1 MPKSPSDQPPDS
13 PSKDL
18 SWPLLLAKWTEY
30 AKAAVALPSTEQ
42 GNRDRDS
49 VPAVIALQ
57 ATAFALSEI
66 HRLPTDERLLGIERA
81 EYIVRERSTELDKLW
96 RGHPMPEAMLDLLT
110 DARHAVQ
117 FAFAL
122 GTEYRAAT
130 NATSPDLD
138 ALRTLQTTLNAAST
152 DAHPLTAYALHPATR
167 IAAGTPVLFVSPDCP
182 ITLTPA
188 ALSPDCPLT
197 EPTTAPPMQV
207 YRSAADSQ
215 TTDLAAPMNTTMPP
229 GRPLLIPLL
238 IDGETRPLPTE
249 AEVARWIEVQ
259 TNMLGDDYPE
269 FREADDAA
277 GVELPS

>member
-1 MPKSPSDQPPDS
+1 MPEPRPDS
-13 PSKDL
+13 PSQDL

-30 AKAAVALPSTEQ
+30 AKAAVALPTTEQ

-57 ATAFALSEI
+57 SICFALSEI

-81 EYIVRERSTELDKLW
+81 EYIVRERSAELDQIW

-110 DARHAVQ
+110 DARHAVKH
-117 FAFAL
+117 ASTL
-122 GTEYRAAT
+122 GTEYRAAA
-130 NATSPDLD
+130 NSTSPDGD

-167 IAAGTPVLFVSPDCP
+167 ISARTPVLFVSPDCP
-182 ITLTPA
+182 IPLTPA

-197 EPTTAPPMQV
+197 EPRVTAPMQV
-207 YRSAADSQ
+207 YRNADGSQ

-238 IDGETRPLPTE
+238 IDGEPQPLPSE
-249 AEVARWIEVQ
+249 PEVERWIEVQ
-259 TNMLGDDYPE
+259 TRMLGEGYPE

-277 GVELPS
+277 GVEMPS

>member
-1 MPKSPSDQPPDS
+1 MPKNDPSSPSQ
-13 PSKDL
+13 DL

-30 AKAAVALPSTEQ
+30 AKAAVALPTTDE

-57 ATAFALSEI
+57 AICFALSEI

-81 EYIVRERSTELDKLW
+81 EYIVRERSVELDRLW
-96 RGHPMPEAMLDLLT
+96 RGYPMPDAMLDLLT

-117 FAFAL
+117 HASTL
-122 GTEYRAAT
+122 GTEYRAAA
-130 NATSPDLD
+130 NSTSPDLA

-152 DAHPLTAYALHPATR
+152 DAHPLTAYALHPGTR
-167 IAAGTPVLFVSPDCP
+167 VNAGTPVLFVNPDCP
-182 ITLTPA
+182 IALTPA

-197 EPTTAPPMQV
+197 EPRTTAPMQV
-207 YRSAADSQ
+207 YRNAEGEV

-238 IDGETRPLPTE
+238 IDGETRPLPSE
-249 AEVARWIEVQ
+249 AEIARWVEVQ
-259 TNMLGDDYPE
+259 GKMFGDGFPE

-277 GVELPS
+277 GVEMPS

>member
-1 MPKSPSDQPPDS
+1 MPKPKPDS
-13 PSKDL
+13 PSQDL

-57 ATAFALSEI
+57 AICFALSEI

-81 EYIVRERSTELDKLW
+81 EYIVRDRSAELDKLW

-110 DARHAVQ
+110 DARQAVQ
-117 FAFAL
+117 RASTL
-122 GTEYRAAT
+122 GTEYRAAA

-138 ALRTLQTTLNAAST
+138 ALRTLQTTLAAAST
-152 DAHPLTAYALHPATR
+152 SAHPLTAYALHPGTR
-167 IAAGTPVLFVSPDCP
+167 IAADTPVLFCNPDCP

-197 EPTTAPPMQV
+197 EPRTTAPMQV
-207 YRSAADSQ
+207 YRNAEKDSI
-215 TTDLAAPMNTTMPP
+215 TDLAAPMNTTMPP
-229 GRPLLIPLL
+229 GRPLLIPVL
-238 IDGETRPLPTE
+238 IDGEPRPLPSE
-249 AEVARWIEVQ
+249 AEIARWVEVQ
-259 TNMLGDDYPE
+259 TKMLGEGFPE
-269 FREADDAA
+269 FREADEAA
-277 GVELPS
+277 GVEMPS

>member
-1 MPKSPSDQPPDS
+1 MPKNHPSSPSQN
-13 PSKDL
+13 L

-30 AKAAVALPSTEQ
+30 AKAAVALPTTDE
-42 GNRDRDS
+42 GKRDRDS

-57 ATAFALSEI
+57 AICFALSEI

-81 EYIVRERSTELDKLW
+81 EYIVRERSAELDRIW

-110 DARHAVQ
+110 DARHAIQ
-117 FAFAL
+117 HASTL
-122 GTEYRAAT
+122 GTEYRAAA
-130 NATSPDLD
+130 NSTSPDLD

-152 DAHPLTAYALHPATR
+152 DAHPLTAYALHPGTR
-167 IAAGTPVLFVSPDCP
+167 IAKGTPVIFVNPDCP

-197 EPTTAPPMQV
+197 EPRVAAPMQV
-207 YRSAADSQ
+207 YRNAAGDKA
-215 TTDLAAPMNTTMPP
+215 TDLAAPMNTTMPP

-238 IDGETRPLPTE
+238 IDGETRPLPSE

-259 TNMLGDDYPE
+259 GKMLGEGYPE
-269 FREADDAA
+269 FRETDDAA
-277 GVELPS
+277 GVEMPH